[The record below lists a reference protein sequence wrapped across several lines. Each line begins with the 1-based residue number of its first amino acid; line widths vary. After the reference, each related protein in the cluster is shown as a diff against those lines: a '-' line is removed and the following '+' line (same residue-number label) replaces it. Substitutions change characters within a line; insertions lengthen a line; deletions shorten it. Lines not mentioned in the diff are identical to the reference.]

1 MSSVMNKVIKL
12 AIGEY
17 QRLSNV
23 DTTNFWS
30 KDDTRIS
37 GWKLDGGR
45 ETSNVGRQC
54 GDDNQST
61 RRMGITAKGTIPSIA
76 REGGFAIV
84 DGRRTLVE
92 ISQNVTNPFTTTCN
106 L

>member
-1 MSSVMNKVIKL
+1 
-12 AIGEY
+12 
-17 QRLSNV
+17 
-23 DTTNFWS
+23 
-30 KDDTRIS
+30 
-37 GWKLDGGR
+37 
-45 ETSNVGRQC
+45 
-54 GDDNQST
+54 
-61 RRMGITAKGTIPSIA
+61 MGITAKGTIPSIA